1 MLHSNVL
8 DLDDLS
14 FCDLPSWSTSGESEL
29 RAIYVDS
36 SWMVLI
42 FLPWPFICWKNG
54 DDNDEEHGDDDDEED
69 GDDDV
74 DLPLALGRQ
83 QPQLLLVLESE
94 SCKLLVLFRLQSFI
108 AVPSSCNPFYTR
120 PRSLYICI
128 FSAAFKTHKKWPLWP
143 KKLT

>member
-1 MLHSNVL
+1 MWIPHGWCRYFSHGLLLVGKM
-8 DLDDLS
+8 D
-14 FCDLPSWSTSGESEL
+14 
-29 RAIYVDS
+29 
-36 SWMVLI
+36 
-42 FLPWPFICWKNG
+42 G
-54 DDNDEEHGDDDDEED
+54 DDNDDEEED

-74 DLPLALGRQ
+74 NLPLALGRQ

-108 AVPSSCNPFYTR
+108 EVPSSCHPFYTR

-143 KKLT
+143 KK